1 MLYLLTLPHPRP
13 RRFAPTEWKRGLQRQ
28 EGASIMEPKPQ
39 SWQEWLV
46 FRQAASMMTVA
57 RIPLTEVRGWGMQQA
72 GDFARPDGKF
82 WALKGVQVS
91 LAGREVS
98 TWDQPLIEE
107 YGQGVVVLVIDPT
120 QDRFL
125 LRAKAEPG
133 NAALGCV
140 ALAPTIQ
147 CSQSNL
153 TQVHGGKRPPRV
165 ELLDGKEI
173 DWIRILQDGG
183 KFYCKLNIYHILYLS
198 HEEVGVLSV
207 DERWFT
213 RREIQEAFLA
223 GVVNSHLAEVLGL
236 LI

>member
-1 MLYLLTLPHPRP
+1 
-13 RRFAPTEWKRGLQRQ
+13 
-28 EGASIMEPKPQ
+28 MEPKEVQPQ
-39 SWQEWLV
+39 SWQEWLAS
-46 FRQAASMMTVA
+46 RQAASTMSVSS
-57 RIPLTEVRGWGMQQA
+57 IPLMDVQGWGMQPS
-72 GDFARPDGKF
+72 GDFGRPDGKF
-82 WALKGVQVS
+82 WALKGVRVS

-98 TWDQPLIEE
+98 SWDQPLIEE

-165 ELLDGKEI
+165 DLLDGKEI
-173 DWIRILQDGG
+173 EWVSILQDGG
-183 KFYCKLNIYHILYLS
+183 KFDRKVNIYQILYL
-198 HEEVGVLSV
+198 EEVGELSA
-207 DERWFT
+207 DERWFS
-213 RREIQEAFLA
+213 RSELRQALHA
-223 GVVNSHLAEVLGL
+223 GVVNSHLAEVLAL
-236 LI
+236 SL

>member
-1 MLYLLTLPHPRP
+1 
-13 RRFAPTEWKRGLQRQ
+13 
-28 EGASIMEPKPQ
+28 MEPKKVQPQ

-57 RIPLTEVRGWGMQQA
+57 RIPLTEVRGWGMQA
-72 GDFARPDGKF
+72 KGDFARPDGKF
-82 WALKGVQVS
+82 WALKGVHVS

-98 TWDQPLIEE
+98 TWDQPLVEE

-133 NAALGCV
+133 NAALGSV

-153 TQVHGGKRPPRV
+153 TQVHGGTRPPRV
-165 ELLDGKEI
+165 DLLDGKEI
-173 DWIRILQDGG
+173 EWIHILQDGG
-183 KFYCKLNIYHILYLS
+183 KFYCKVNIYHILYLPL
-198 HEEVGVLSV
+198 EEVGELSE
-207 DERWFT
+207 DERWFS
-213 RREIQEAFLA
+213 RSELRLALRA
-223 GVVNSHLAEVLGL
+223 GVVNSHLAEVLAL
-236 LI
+236 SL